1 MMSKPPPYT
10 ASGDEQPGWAR
21 AALDEHIDVTEIA
34 VHIFRDAVPEF
45 LGGLAVVIVLAVVG
59 WYVKRRRNTLRGYT
73 LLNSVDA
80 DGNPVLHVTTRRPGT
95 IIRHDVGRSPE
106 RFELTDVQLPK
117 GTYVAE
123 PMDRYV

>member
-1 MMSKPPPYT
+1 MPPYT
-10 ASGDEQPGWAR
+10 ALSGAEPHWVR
-21 AALDEHIDVTEIA
+21 AALDEHLDVTEIA
-34 VHIFRDAVPEF
+34 VAIFRDAVPEF
-45 LGGLAVVIVLAVVG
+45 VGGLAVVIVLAVVG
-59 WYVKRRRNTLRGYT
+59 WYVKRRRNTLRRYT

-95 IIRHDVGRSPE
+95 VVTRDVGRGPE
-106 RFELTDVQLPK
+106 RFELTDVELPD

>member
-1 MMSKPPPYT
+1 MPSYT
-10 ASGDEQPGWAR
+10 ALSDAEPHWAR
-21 AALDEHIDVTEIA
+21 AALDERLDVTEIA
-34 VHIFRDAVPEF
+34 VTIFRDAVPEF
-45 LGGLAVVIVLAVVG
+45 VGGLAVVIVLAVVG
-59 WYVKRRRNTLRGYT
+59 WYVKRRRNTLRRYT

-95 IIRHDVGRSPE
+95 VVTRDAGRGPE
-106 RFELTDVQLPK
+106 RFELTDVELPD